1 LEDNVAYRIDTKKC
15 LKCGL
20 CVTQDCPEDAF
31 VVTDKVMEDDGLI
44 LYTVKIDKNKCTECD
59 VCFSHEW
66 WCPAKAIIK
75 G

>member
-1 LEDNVAYRIDTKKC
+1 MAYRIDTRKC

-20 CVTQDCPEDAF
+20 CVTQDCPENAF
-31 VVTDKVMEDDGLI
+31 VATNKVKEDDGLI
-44 LYTVKIDKNKCTECD
+44 LYQVKIDENKCTDCD
-59 VCFSHEW
+59 TCFSHEW

>member
-1 LEDNVAYRIDTKKC
+1 MAYRINTRKC

-20 CVTQDCPEDAF
+20 CVTQDCPENAF
-31 VVTDKVMEDDGLI
+31 VVINKVKEDDGLI
-44 LYTVKIDKNKCTECD
+44 LYTVKIDENKCTECD
-59 VCFSHEW
+59 TCFSHEW